1 MTTVAIVGGGSFGT
15 AMACAARRAGLGVK
29 LWAREPDIVEAIN
42 AGRGNP
48 IFLAGVP
55 LEPGIR
61 ASVDVSDTVHAADVV
76 LMAVPAQFLRG
87 VALAMRDSVRPGT
100 AVVSCSKGIE
110 RGSCALMPE
119 VIAEALP
126 EAIVAVLAGPSFA
139 KEVALGLMT
148 GVTIASANLALAE
161 QLAKL
166 LSSAHFHAYAS
177 DDPISATIGGAFKN
191 VLGIA
196 CGITIGRKMGENI
209 RGLLIGRGLYEMGR
223 LARAKG
229 GNPINLLGLAGSGD
243 VTLSSMGTQSRNTT
257 FGIALGQ
264 GRSTAD
270 ILAERKVV
278 TEGVQTAASITELGR
293 RLGIAVPIA
302 SAVNRIVNEG
312 GSIDTMVSELLSY
325 PTGVELAGLTGSNIG
340 GKEG

>member
-1 MTTVAIVGGGSFGT
+1 MTTAAIVGGGSFGT
-15 AMACAARRAGLGVK
+15 AMACAVRRAGLEVK
-29 LWAREPDIVEAIN
+29 LWAREPEIVEAIN

-48 IFLAGVP
+48 VFLPGIP
-55 LEPGIR
+55 LESGIQ
-61 ASVDVSDTVHAADVV
+61 ASRDLGDTVRAADLV
-76 LMAVPAQFLRG
+76 LMAVPSQFLRG
-87 VALAMRDSVRPGT
+87 VAMQMRDVLRPGI

-119 VIAEALP
+119 VISEALP
-126 EAIVAVLAGPSFA
+126 EATVAVLAGPSFA

-148 GVTIASANLALAE
+148 GVTIASANLALAAE
-161 QLAKL
+161 LATL
-166 LSSAHFHAYAS
+166 LSSDRFHAYAS
-177 DDPISATIGGAFKN
+177 GDPISATIGGAFKN

-196 CGITIGRKMGENI
+196 CGITIGRKMGENV
-209 RGLLIGRGLYEMGR
+209 RGLLIGRGLYEMAR

-264 GRSTAD
+264 GRSPAD

-293 RLGIAVPIA
+293 RLGVAVPIA

-312 GSIDTMVSELLSY
+312 GSIDAMISDLLMH
-325 PTGVELAGLTGSNIG
+325 PAGVELTGLI
-340 GKEG
+340 

>member
-1 MTTVAIVGGGSFGT
+1 MTTAAIVGGGSFGT
-15 AMACAARRAGLGVK
+15 AMACAVRRAGLEVK
-29 LWAREPDIVEAIN
+29 LWAREPEIVEAIN

-48 IFLAGVP
+48 VFLPGIP
-55 LEPGIR
+55 LESGIQTSR
-61 ASVDVSDTVHAADVV
+61 DLGDTVRAADLV
-76 LMAVPAQFLRG
+76 LMAVPSQFLRG
-87 VALAMRDSVRPGT
+87 VAMQMRDVLRPGI

-119 VIAEALP
+119 VISEALP
-126 EAIVAVLAGPSFA
+126 EATVAVLAGPSFA

-148 GVTIASANLALAE
+148 GVTIASANLALAAE
-161 QLAKL
+161 LATL
-166 LSSAHFHAYAS
+166 LSSDRFHAYAS
-177 DDPISATIGGAFKN
+177 GDPISATIGGAFKN

-196 CGITIGRKMGENI
+196 CGITIGRKMGENV
-209 RGLLIGRGLYEMGR
+209 RGLLIGRGLYEMAR

-264 GRSTAD
+264 GRSPAD

-293 RLGIAVPIA
+293 RLGVAVPIA

-312 GSIDTMVSELLSY
+312 GSIDAMISDLLMH
-325 PTGVELAGLTGSNIG
+325 PAGVELTGLI
-340 GKEG
+340 

>member
-1 MTTVAIVGGGSFGT
+1 MATAAIVGGGSFGT
-15 AMACAARRAGLGVK
+15 AMACIARRAGLAVK
-29 LWAREPDIVEAIN
+29 LWAREPEVVEAIN

-48 IFLAGVP
+48 FFLPGIP

-61 ASVDVSDTVHAADVV
+61 VSSNLSKTVSAADFV
-76 LMAVPAQFLRG
+76 LMAVPSQFLRS
-87 VALAMRDSVRPGT
+87 VAVEMRIALRPGI

-110 RGSCALMPE
+110 RASCALMPE

-126 EAIVAVLAGPSFA
+126 EAAIAVLAGPSFA

-148 GVTIASANLALAE
+148 GVTLASTDRVLAE
-161 QLAKL
+161 QLAKT

-177 DDPISATIGGAFKN
+177 DDPVSATIGGAFKN
-191 VLGIA
+191 VLAIA
-196 CGITIGRKMGENI
+196 CGIAIARKMGENM
-209 RGLLIGRGLYEMGR
+209 RGLLIARGLYEMAR

-243 VTLSSMGTQSRNTT
+243 VTLTCMGTQSRNTT
-257 FGIALGQ
+257 FGIALGE
-264 GRSTAD
+264 GRSPAD

-278 TEGVQTAASITELGR
+278 TEGAQTSASITELGH
-293 RLGIAVPIA
+293 RLGLRLPIA

-312 GSIDTMVSELLSY
+312 ASIDEAFSELLLHS
-325 PTGVELAGLTGSNIG
+325 TGVELGEMI
-340 GKEG
+340 

>member
-1 MTTVAIVGGGSFGT
+1 MTTAAIVGGGSFGT
-15 AMACAARRAGLGVK
+15 AMACAVRRAGLEVK
-29 LWAREPDIVEAIN
+29 LWAREPEIVEAIN

-48 IFLAGVP
+48 AFLPGIP
-55 LEPGIR
+55 LESGIQ
-61 ASVDVSDTVHAADVV
+61 ASRDLGDTVRAADLV
-76 LMAVPAQFLRG
+76 LMAVPSQFLRG
-87 VALAMRDSVRPGT
+87 VAMQMRDVLRPGI

-119 VIAEALP
+119 VISEALP
-126 EAIVAVLAGPSFA
+126 EATVAVLAGPSFA

-148 GVTIASANLALAE
+148 GVTIASANLALAAE
-161 QLAKL
+161 LATL
-166 LSSAHFHAYAS
+166 LSSDRFHAYAS
-177 DDPISATIGGAFKN
+177 GDPISATIGGAFKN

-196 CGITIGRKMGENI
+196 CGITIGRKMGENV
-209 RGLLIGRGLYEMGR
+209 RGLLIGRGLYEMAR

-264 GRSTAD
+264 GRSPAD

-293 RLGIAVPIA
+293 RLGVAVPIA

-312 GSIDTMVSELLSY
+312 GSIDAMISDLLMH
-325 PTGVELAGLTGSNIG
+325 PAGVELTGLI
-340 GKEG
+340 

>member
-1 MTTVAIVGGGSFGT
+1 MTTAAIVGGGSFGT
-15 AMACAARRAGLGVK
+15 AMACAVRRAGLEVK
-29 LWAREPDIVEAIN
+29 LWAREPEIVEAIN

-48 IFLAGVP
+48 AFLPGIP
-55 LEPGIR
+55 LESGIQ
-61 ASVDVSDTVHAADVV
+61 ASRDLGDTVRAADLV
-76 LMAVPAQFLRG
+76 LMAVPSQFLRG
-87 VALAMRDSVRPGT
+87 VAMQMRDVLRPGI

-119 VIAEALP
+119 VISEALP
-126 EAIVAVLAGPSFA
+126 EATVAVLAGPSFA

-148 GVTIASANLALAE
+148 GVTIASANLALASE
-161 QLAKL
+161 LATL
-166 LSSAHFHAYAS
+166 LSSDRFHAYAS
-177 DDPISATIGGAFKN
+177 GDPISATIGGAFKN

-196 CGITIGRKMGENI
+196 CGITIGRKMGENV
-209 RGLLIGRGLYEMGR
+209 RGLLIGRGLYEMAR

-264 GRSTAD
+264 GRSPAD

-293 RLGIAVPIA
+293 RLGVAVPIA

-312 GSIDTMVSELLSY
+312 GSIDAMISDLLMH
-325 PTGVELAGLTGSNIG
+325 PAGVELTGLI
-340 GKEG
+340 

>member
-1 MTTVAIVGGGSFGT
+1 
-15 AMACAARRAGLGVK
+15 MACAVRRAGLEVK
-29 LWAREPDIVEAIN
+29 LWAREPEIVEAIN

-48 IFLAGVP
+48 VFLPGIP
-55 LEPGIR
+55 LESGIQTSR
-61 ASVDVSDTVHAADVV
+61 DLGDTVRAADLV
-76 LMAVPAQFLRG
+76 LMAVPSQFLRG
-87 VALAMRDSVRPGT
+87 VAMQMRDVLRPGI

-119 VIAEALP
+119 VISEALP
-126 EAIVAVLAGPSFA
+126 EATVAVLAGPSFA

-148 GVTIASANLALAE
+148 GVTIASANLALASE
-161 QLAKL
+161 LATL
-166 LSSAHFHAYAS
+166 LSSDRFHAYAS
-177 DDPISATIGGAFKN
+177 GDPISATIGGAFKN

-196 CGITIGRKMGENI
+196 CGITIGRKMGENV
-209 RGLLIGRGLYEMGR
+209 RGLLIGRGLYEMAR

-264 GRSTAD
+264 GRSPAD

-293 RLGIAVPIA
+293 RLGVAVPIA

-312 GSIDTMVSELLSY
+312 GSIDAMISDLLMH
-325 PTGVELAGLTGSNIG
+325 PAGVELTGLI
-340 GKEG
+340 

>member
-1 MTTVAIVGGGSFGT
+1 MTTAAIVGGGSFGT
-15 AMACAARRAGLGVK
+15 AMACAARRAGLEVK
-29 LWAREPDIVEAIN
+29 LWAREPEIVEAIN

-48 IFLAGVP
+48 VFLPGIP
-55 LEPGIR
+55 LESGIQ
-61 ASVDVSDTVHAADVV
+61 ASRDLGDTVRAADLV
-76 LMAVPAQFLRG
+76 LMAVPSQFLRG
-87 VALAMRDSVRPGT
+87 VAMQMRDVLRPGI

-119 VIAEALP
+119 VISEALP
-126 EAIVAVLAGPSFA
+126 EATVAVLAGPSFA

-148 GVTIASANLALAE
+148 GVTIASVNLALAAE
-161 QLAKL
+161 LATL
-166 LSSAHFHAYAS
+166 LSSDRFHAYAS
-177 DDPISATIGGAFKN
+177 GDPISATIGGAFKN

-196 CGITIGRKMGENI
+196 CGITIGRKMGENV
-209 RGLLIGRGLYEMGR
+209 RGLLIGRGLYEMAR

-264 GRSTAD
+264 GRSPAD

-293 RLGIAVPIA
+293 RLGVAVPIA

-312 GSIDTMVSELLSY
+312 GSIDAMISDLLMH
-325 PTGVELAGLTGSNIG
+325 PAGVELTGLI
-340 GKEG
+340 

>member
-1 MTTVAIVGGGSFGT
+1 METAAVIGGGSFGT
-15 AMACAARRAGLGVK
+15 AMACVVRRAGLAVR
-29 LWAREPDIVEAIN
+29 LWAREPEIVEAIN

-48 IFLAGVP
+48 VFLPGIV
-55 LEPGIR
+55 LEPGIQ
-61 ASVDVSDTVHAADVV
+61 ASRDLGETVRGADFV
-76 LMAVPAQFLRG
+76 LMAVPSQFLRG
-87 VALAMRDSVRPGT
+87 IAMQMRDALRPGI

-110 RGSCALMPE
+110 RDSCALMPE

-126 EAIVAVLAGPSFA
+126 EATVAVLAGPSFA

-148 GVTIASANLALAE
+148 GVTIACADLALAE
-161 QLAKL
+161 RLARTL
-166 LSSAHFHAYAS
+166 RSAHFHAYAS

-229 GNPINLLGLAGSGD
+229 GNPVNLLGLAGSGD

-257 FGIALGQ
+257 FGIALGE
-264 GRSTAD
+264 GRSPAD

-278 TEGVQTAASITELGR
+278 TEGVHTAASITELGR
-293 RLGIAVPIA
+293 RLGIAVPTA
-302 SAVNRIVNEG
+302 AAVNRVVNEG
-312 GSIDTMVSELLSY
+312 GSIDAMIPDLLTHSA
-325 PTGVELAGLTGSNIG
+325 GIELAGLL
-340 GKEG
+340 

>member
-1 MTTVAIVGGGSFGT
+1 MTTAAIVGGGSFGT
-15 AMACAARRAGLGVK
+15 AMACAVRRAGLEVK
-29 LWAREPDIVEAIN
+29 LWAREPEIVEAIN

-48 IFLAGVP
+48 VFLPGIP
-55 LEPGIR
+55 LESGIQTSR
-61 ASVDVSDTVHAADVV
+61 DLGDTVRAADLV
-76 LMAVPAQFLRG
+76 LMAVPSQFLRG
-87 VALAMRDSVRPGT
+87 VAMQMRDVLRPGI

-119 VIAEALP
+119 VISEALP
-126 EAIVAVLAGPSFA
+126 EATVAVLAGPSFA

-148 GVTIASANLALAE
+148 GVTIASANLALASE
-161 QLAKL
+161 LATL
-166 LSSAHFHAYAS
+166 LSSDRFHAYAS
-177 DDPISATIGGAFKN
+177 GDPISATIGGAFKN

-196 CGITIGRKMGENI
+196 CGITIGRKMGENV
-209 RGLLIGRGLYEMGR
+209 RGLLIGRGLYEMAR

-264 GRSTAD
+264 GRSPAD

-293 RLGIAVPIA
+293 RLGVAVPIA

-312 GSIDTMVSELLSY
+312 GSIDAMISDLLMH
-325 PTGVELAGLTGSNIG
+325 PAGVELTGLI
-340 GKEG
+340 